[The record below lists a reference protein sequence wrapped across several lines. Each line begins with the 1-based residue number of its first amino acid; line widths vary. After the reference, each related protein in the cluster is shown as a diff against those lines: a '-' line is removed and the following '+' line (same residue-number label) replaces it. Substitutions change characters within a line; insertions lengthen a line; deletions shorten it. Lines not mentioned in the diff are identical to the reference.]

1 MKMKIKL
8 NFNLHA
14 HLSLIFFLNY
24 CHAMIAK
31 DKQKMNYGF
40 IKRVFALWIYLS
52 IGIIFNN
59 ITFDNNNIT

>member
-1 MKMKIKL
+1 MKIKL
-8 NFNLHA
+8 NFKLHA

-40 IKRVFALWIYLS
+40 IKEFLPFGFMYY
-52 IGIIFNN
+52 NN
-59 ITFDNNNIT
+59 ITFDNNNI